1 MPLEYY
7 LGGAVALIVLV
18 LLAMALTGK
27 KSSRRVVV
35 TKNTDN
41 EELTRQVARA
51 ADALEALLAH
61 LKAHPL
67 QATASVQETAVR
79 PAATVRTVDV
89 PAQAAPRVTPQKA
102 SEPQVAPAT
111 ASPTSIAS
119 EPPATETAIIEPAAN
134 PEVEASAATE
144 EQKPRRVKLSMFG
157 R

>member
-18 LLAMALTGK
+18 LLVMALTGK
-27 KSSRRVVV
+27 KKVTRRVVV
-35 TKNTDN
+35 AKPSDN
-41 EELTRQVARA
+41 EELTRQVKRA

-67 QATASVQETAVR
+67 QAATPVQQPVVAPTPSQR
-79 PAATVRTVDV
+79 AATQVPVPPAPPVAVHRTPEPVAASSHVDPIPV
-89 PAQAAPRVTPQKA
+89 
-102 SEPQVAPAT
+102 
-111 ASPTSIAS
+111 AS
-119 EPPATETAIIEPAAN
+119 EPPTEEPAATA
-134 PEVEASAATE
+134 EVAADTP